1 MPFPKASLTNTA
13 NSLYMSNSLS
23 ELDRAS
29 RTEKVLF
36 ASSYEERSDL
46 FRFHAFDT
54 GYAAFVGEVLEV
66 DRSDFLADS
75 ALRTIFQ
82 KPTKYR
88 IEDPAN

>member
-1 MPFPKASLTNTA
+1 MG
-13 NSLYMSNSLS
+13 NSLS

-36 ASSYEERSDL
+36 ASSYEGDQTYSASMPSTPVMQRSSVK
-46 FRFHAFDT
+46 F
-54 GYAAFVGEVLEV
+54 LEV
-66 DRSDFLADS
+66 DRSDFLADF
-75 ALRTIFQ
+75 ALRIIFQ